1 MGFKWSY
8 WTCASHL
15 LKTLLLQRCL
25 VKTESELKKQSEER
39 QKMAACTSF
48 ENTAFFLLARELLLY
63 EQYHKLILPPST
75 SSAGEKQQ
83 TTRVHCSKSCKKCPW
98 LSRELWTS
106 TITRIWAH
114 QNSKC
119 LLVSLAPPSLCF
131 CMCVCAH
138 AVHVWLECICVQR
151 PKNCL
156 RYTSGVTHFLKYNL
170 LLAWSFLSTLS
181 SLAGD
186 HEDLPVSSPHVQL
199 SSMILGIYLEPY
211 FCKTLYQ
218 LSHLPS
224 PSFANRHAQ
233 WYQDWPD
240 HIDYVSQRLPWVKAW
255 GHAWDCLLRTASK
268 RAMYTCE
275 LLGNLKAKLPLP
287 WFVQ

>member
-131 CMCVCAH
+131 CMCVCVCVCARRSCVTGVYMCTE
-138 AVHVWLECICVQR
+138 AKELPQVHFRC
-151 PKNCL
+151 
-156 RYTSGVTHFLKYNL
+156 H
-170 LLAWSFLSTLS
+170 SFFKIQ
-181 SLAGD
+181 SLAGL
-186 HEDLPVSSPHVQL
+186 ELPEYVELTGWGPRGSACLL
-199 SSMILGIYLEPY
+199 SSCPAFFYDLRNL
-211 FCKTLYQ
+211 FRTLFLQ
-218 LSHLPS
+218 DTLPAES
-224 PSFANRHAQ
+224 S
-233 WYQDWPD
+233 
-240 HIDYVSQRLPWVKAW
+240 S
-255 GHAWDCLLRTASK
+255 
-268 RAMYTCE
+268 
-275 LLGNLKAKLPLP
+275 
-287 WFVQ
+287 